1 MVAQA
6 APNCHPSQKK
16 KKGRNCQGPH
26 CQNSGKQ
33 SEVYSNQMPNQGKSN
48 LKMVLVFKEIS
59 IKMLA
64 EHKPK

>member
-6 APNCHPSQKK
+6 APNCHPSAEKK
-16 KKGRNCQGPH
+16 KAETVRAH

-33 SEVYSNQMPNQGKSN
+33 LKVYSNQMPDKEKSN